1 MILKILILSIS
12 DQGNLLTVLMV
23 FVFFPFLFLLDEYFS
38 L

>member
-1 MILKILILSIS
+1 MIPKILILSIS

-23 FVFFPFLFLLDEYFS
+23 LVFFSFLFLLDEYFS